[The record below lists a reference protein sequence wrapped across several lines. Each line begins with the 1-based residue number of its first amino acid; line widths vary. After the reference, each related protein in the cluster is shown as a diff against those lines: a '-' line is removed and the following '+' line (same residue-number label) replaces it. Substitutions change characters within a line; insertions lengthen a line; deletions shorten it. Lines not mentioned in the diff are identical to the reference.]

1 MSTEEP
7 AKTVIVVSATKAEG
21 VSEREMLARG
31 VRVLWAHSIM
41 TAIDLLNASPEATVV
56 IAELALKD
64 GNWRDLVEAISR
76 LGKSVHIALVS
87 PVSTSELW
95 WDALECGVEEILPAP
110 LTASRICEYFRRHR
124 WS

>member
-1 MSTEEP
+1 MSPEEP
-7 AKTVIVVSATKAEG
+7 AKTVLVVSAAKTEA
-21 VSEREMLARG
+21 VNEREMLASG
-31 VRVLWAHSIM
+31 VRVLWAPNIV
-41 TAIDLLNASPEATVV
+41 TAIDLLIASPETTVV

-76 LGKSVHIALVS
+76 IGKSVHIALVS

-110 LTASRICEYFRRHR
+110 LSNFLICHHLKVV
-124 WS
+124 

>member
-41 TAIDLLNASPEATVV
+41 TAIDLLKASPEATVV

-95 WDALECGVEEILPAP
+95 WDALECGVEEILPTP
-110 LTASRICEYFRRHR
+110 LSNFLICQHLKLV
-124 WS
+124 